1 MGLHIGFVS
10 TRFTGADGVTMEAG
24 KWAEIFKECGH
35 ECFWWG
41 GEVHKD
47 PSHAMV
53 VSEAHFLHSENQK
66 IQAEAFGREMR
77 SHELTQRIHD
87 FRAALKQ
94 KLADFLQT
102 FEIQLLVIENAL
114 ASPQHIPLGLALT
127 ELIAER
133 KIPTI
138 AHHHEFYWEQ
148 SRCAVN
154 CVRDF
159 LSMAFP
165 PVLPTIQHVV
175 ISSAAHEDLAHRR
188 GVSSFIIPNVL
199 DFDHPP
205 QPDWEKAQELRR
217 QIGADFKGKLIVQPT
232 RVIRRKG
239 IEYAVEIAA
248 AFKDLGYRLLITHQ
262 AGEGDPEY
270 AAWLQRQAQEHG
282 VSLHFLGTHVADP
295 WAEEE
300 SSLKPLTLWDIYPH
314 ADLITYPS
322 LYEGFGNAFLEA
334 IYFGKPLVVNRY
346 ATFVRDIEPLGFD
359 LLIMDGYV
367 SRRLIAKIREV
378 LESPERRE
386 TMVEHN
392 YLLAKRH
399 FSYGV
404 LRRRLNFLLMNFFGM
419 EV

>member
-1 MGLHIGFVS
+1 MALHIGFVS

-24 KWAEIFKECGH
+24 KWAEIFKESGH
-35 ECFWWG
+35 KCFWCA

-53 VSEAHFLHSENQK
+53 VSEAHFLHPENQR

-77 SHELTQRIHD
+77 SQELTQRIHD
-87 FRAALKQ
+87 YRAVLKE
-94 KLADFLQT
+94 KLADFLRT
-102 FEIQLLVIENAL
+102 FDIQLLIVENAL
-114 ASPQHIPLGLALT
+114 ASPLHIPLGLALT

-154 CVRDF
+154 CVQDF
-159 LSMAFP
+159 LLMAFP

-188 GVSSFIIPNVL
+188 GVSSFVIPNVL

-205 QPDWEKAQELRR
+205 QPNPQMGETLRR
-217 QIGADFKGKLIVQPT
+217 MIGLDAEDKLIVQPT
-232 RVIRRKG
+232 RIIRRKG
-239 IEYAVEIAA
+239 IEYAIEIAA
-248 AFKDLGYRLLITHQ
+248 ALKDLHYRLLITHH
-262 AGEGDPEY
+262 AEEGDPEY
-270 AAWLQRQAQEHG
+270 GSWLQSQAREHG
-282 VSLHFLGTHVADP
+282 VSLHFMGTHVVDP
-295 WAEEE
+295 WVEVA
-300 SSLKPLTLWDIYPH
+300 SPTDRITLWDIYPH

-334 IYFGKPLVVNRY
+334 IYFRKPLVVNRY

-367 SRRLIAKIREV
+367 SRRLVSKIREV
-378 LESPERRE
+378 LKSDERKQS
-386 TMVEHN
+386 MVEHN

>member
-1 MGLHIGFVS
+1 MATHIGFVS
-10 TRFTGADGVTMEAG
+10 TRFTAADGVTMEAG
-24 KWAEIFKECGH
+24 KWADVLRECGY

-47 PSHAMV
+47 PSRSMV
-53 VSEAHFLHSENQK
+53 VPEAHFLHPENQW
-66 IQAEAFGREMR
+66 IQAHAFGREIR
-77 SHELTQRIHD
+77 SPELTQKIHD
-87 FRAALKQ
+87 YRSLLKQ
-94 KLADFLQT
+94 RLCDFLKT
-102 FEIQLLVIENAL
+102 FDIRLLVVENAL
-114 ASPQHIPLGLALT
+114 ASPLHIPLGLALT
-127 ELIAER
+127 EVIAER
-133 KIPTI
+133 KLPTI

-165 PVLPTIQHVV
+165 PALPTIQHVV

-188 GVSSFIIPNVL
+188 GVSSFVIPNVL

-205 QPDWEKAQELRR
+205 EPDPEGGRELRR
-217 QIGADFKGKLIVQPT
+217 TLGFDPEDKLIVQPT

-239 IEYAVEIAA
+239 IEHAVEIAGA
-248 AFKDLGYRLLITHQ
+248 LKDLGYRLLITHQ
-262 AGEGDPEY
+262 AGEVDPDY
-270 AAWLQRQAQEHG
+270 ASWLQNQARQHG
-282 VSLHFLGTHVADP
+282 VSLTFLGTHVVDP
-295 WAEEE
+295 WVETPPPQDGIA
-300 SSLKPLTLWDIYPH
+300 LWDIYPH

-334 IYFGKPLVVNRY
+334 IYFRKPLVVNRY

-367 SRRLIAKIREV
+367 SRRLVARIRNV
-378 LESPERRE
+378 LQSEERCRA
-386 TMVEHN
+386 MVEHN
-392 YLLAKRH
+392 YRLAHRH

-404 LRRRLNFLLMNFFGM
+404 LRRCLHFVLMNFFGM
-419 EV
+419 EA

>member
-1 MGLHIGFVS
+1 MCTHIGFVS

-24 KWAEIFKECGH
+24 KWAEIFRESGH

-47 PSHAMV
+47 PSRSMV
-53 VSEAHFLHSENQK
+53 VPEAHFLYSENQK
-66 IQAEAFGREMR
+66 IHAEAFSGEMR
-77 SHELTQRIHD
+77 SQELTRRIHD
-87 FRAALKQ
+87 YRAMLKE
-94 KLADFLQT
+94 KLEEFLNA
-102 FEIQLLVIENAL
+102 FDIRLLVVENAL
-114 ASPQHIPLGLALT
+114 ASPLHIPLGLALT
-127 ELIAER
+127 EIIAEK

-148 SRCAVN
+148 SRYAIN
-154 CVRDF
+154 CVQDF

-188 GVSSFIIPNVL
+188 GVASCIIPNVL

-205 QPDWEKAQELRR
+205 QPDPEKGALLRR
-217 QIGADFKGKLIVQPT
+217 LVGLNPRDRIIVQPT

-248 AFKDLGYRLLITHQ
+248 ALKDLNYHLVITHHI
-262 AGEGDPEY
+262 GEGDPDY
-270 AAWLQRQAQEHG
+270 AAWLHYQAREHG
-282 VSLHFLGTHVADP
+282 VSLHFLGTHVVDP
-295 WAEEE
+295 WVEGELPGE
-300 SSLKPLTLWDIYPH
+300 KITLWDIYPH

-334 IYFGKPLVVNRY
+334 IYFRKPLVVNRY

-367 SRRLIAKIREV
+367 SRRLVGRIRAV
-378 LESPERRE
+378 LQSEERLRA
-386 TMVEHN
+386 MVEHN
-392 YLLAKRH
+392 YGLAMRH

-404 LRRRLNFLLMNFFGM
+404 LRRRLNFLLMNFFGL

>member
-1 MGLHIGFVS
+1 MGAHIGFVS

-24 KWAEIFKECGH
+24 KWADVLRESGH

-47 PSHAMV
+47 PSRSMV
-53 VSEAHFLHSENQK
+53 VPEAHFLHPENQR
-66 IQAEAFGREMR
+66 IQAEAFGREIR

-87 FRAALKQ
+87 YRALLKER
-94 KLADFLQT
+94 LCVFLDA
-102 FEIQLLVIENAL
+102 FDIRLLVVENAL
-114 ASPQHIPLGLALT
+114 ASPLHIPLGLALT

-133 KIPTI
+133 KLPTI
-138 AHHHEFYWEQ
+138 AHHHEFSWEQ

-154 CVRDF
+154 CVQDF

-205 QPDWEKAQELRR
+205 EPDPEKGQEVRR
-217 QIGADFKGKLIVQPT
+217 RLGLDPEDKLIVQPT

-239 IEYAVEIAA
+239 IEHAVEIAGA
-248 AFKDLGYRLLITHQ
+248 LKDLGYRLVITHQ
-262 AGEGDPEY
+262 AGEGDPDY
-270 AAWLQRQAQEHG
+270 AAWLQNQARQYG
-282 VSLHFLGTHVADP
+282 VSLHFLGTRVVDP
-295 WAEEE
+295 WVETEG
-300 SSLKPLTLWDIYPH
+300 PPDGVTLWDIYPH

-334 IYFGKPLVVNRY
+334 IYFRKPLVVNRY

-367 SRRLIAKIREV
+367 SRRLVTRVREV
-378 LESPERRE
+378 LESEERRRA
-386 TMVEHN
+386 MVEHN
-392 YLLAKRH
+392 YRLAMRH

>member
-1 MGLHIGFVS
+1 MGTHIGFVS

-24 KWAEIFKECGH
+24 KWADVLRECGH
-35 ECFWWG
+35 ECFWLG

-47 PSHAMV
+47 PSRSMV
-53 VSEAHFLHSENQK
+53 VPEAHFLHPENQR
-66 IQAEAFGREMR
+66 IQAEAFGREIR
-77 SHELTQRIHD
+77 SPELTQRIHD
-87 FRAALKQ
+87 YRGLLKE
-94 KLADFLQT
+94 KLSDFLKT
-102 FEIQLLVIENAL
+102 FDIGLLVVENAL
-114 ASPQHIPLGLALT
+114 ASPLHIPLGLALA

-133 KIPTI
+133 KLPTI
-138 AHHHEFYWEQ
+138 AHHHEFHWEQ
-148 SRCAVN
+148 SRFAVN

-159 LSMAFP
+159 LFMAFP

-205 QPDWEKAQELRR
+205 EPNPEKGRELRQR
-217 QIGADFKGKLIVQPT
+217 LALEPEEKLIVQPT

-239 IEYAVEIAA
+239 IEHAVEIARGL
-248 AFKDLGYRLLITHQ
+248 KDLRCRLVITHQ
-262 AGEGDPEY
+262 AGDGDADY
-270 AAWLQRQAQEHG
+270 AAWLQNQARQHG
-282 VSLHFLGTHVADP
+282 VSLTFLGTHVMDP
-295 WAEEE
+295 WVEAA
-300 SSLKPLTLWDIYPH
+300 PPQDGIALWDIYPH

-334 IYFGKPLVVNRY
+334 IYFRKPLVVNRY

-367 SRRLIAKIREV
+367 SRRLVARTREV
-378 LESPERRE
+378 LQSEQRRRA
-386 TMVEHN
+386 MVEHN
-392 YLLAKRH
+392 YRLAHRH

-404 LRRRLNFLLMNFFGM
+404 LRRCLSFLLMNFFGM
-419 EV
+419 ET